1 MRLFIYIFALLSL
14 TSCADVM
21 LLGSSYGV
29 VGSSNTYV
37 KAYNTMDVVSLAT
50 TKKDIK
56 HHALNKINKKKDN
69 QSIATFNQLKII
81 TEQLIQ
87 LTKLHQEVNIKL
99 YQLTI
104 QVELNQE
111 QVDFNQ
117 ENVNDRL
124 IDLETNKLVAF
135 YRTKYANLLAIHKK
149 SKSYKSP
156 RQLAVVLQKKL
167 KRQKEID

>member
-1 MRLFIYIFALLSL
+1 MRLFLLLILIPL

-29 VGSSNTYV
+29 IGSSNTYV

-56 HHALNKINKKKDN
+56 QHAIEKIKKKKEP
-69 QSIATFNQLKII
+69 QSIATLNQLKII

-87 LTKLHQEVNIKL
+87 LTALHQEVNLKL
-99 YQLTI
+99 DQLTI

-111 QVDFNQ
+111 NVDT
-117 ENVNDRL
+117 RL

-135 YRTKYANLLAIHKK
+135 YKTKYSNLIAMHQKH
-149 SKSYKSP
+149 KSYKSP
-156 RQLAVVLQKKL
+156 RQLAVVLQNKI
-167 KRQKEID
+167 KRQKQFD

>member
-1 MRLFIYIFALLSL
+1 M
-14 TSCADVM
+14 
-21 LLGSSYGV
+21 
-29 VGSSNTYV
+29 
-37 KAYNTMDVVSLAT
+37 
-50 TKKDIK
+50 
-56 HHALNKINKKKDN
+56 
-69 QSIATFNQLKII
+69 
-81 TEQLIQ
+81 
-87 LTKLHQEVNIKL
+87 HQEVNIKL
-99 YQLTI
+99 DQLTI